1 MTFYKVRK
9 KKNGLYYP
17 ESVTTGKQIT
27 TKQLADTLSD
37 RCTVTRADTLAVL
50 TDLGKVMSIYMAAGS
65 SVKLDGIGSFRYTIN
80 ASKNGVET
88 PDEVDATNIKGV
100 RVRFTPETTRN
111 SDKTIATRSMQAY
124 NVEWVDIEKL
134 NETKKSNST
143 DNEPEGEDGDENE
156 NGGGAT
162 GGNPL

>member
-1 MTFYKVRK
+1 
-9 KKNGLYYP
+9 
-17 ESVTTGKQIT
+17 
-27 TKQLADTLSD
+27 
-37 RCTVTRADTLAVL
+37 
-50 TDLGKVMSIYMAAGS
+50 MAAGN
-65 SVKLDGIGSFRYTIN
+65 SVKLDGLGSFRYTIN

-88 PDEVDATNIKGV
+88 PEKVDATNINGV

-124 NVEWVDIEKL
+124 NVEWIDIEKL
-134 NETKKSNST
+134 NETKKSTTEDDKS
-143 DNEPEGEDGDENE
+143 ESEDGNENE

>member
-1 MTFYKVRK
+1 MAFYKVRK

-17 ESVTTGKQIT
+17 ESVTTGKRIT

-50 TDLGKVMSIYMAAGS
+50 TDLGKVMSIYMAAGN
-65 SVKLDGIGSFRYTIN
+65 SVKLDGLGSFRYTIN

-88 PDEVDATNIKGV
+88 PEKVDATNINGV

-124 NVEWVDIEKL
+124 NVEWIDIEKL
-134 NETKKSNST
+134 NETKKSTTEDDES
-143 DNEPEGEDGDENE
+143 EGEDGNVNE